1 MCDFFKGDNELDK
14 LQSAYKKYHST
25 NTALLNITDD
35 IYQSMDKSKITILI
49 LLDYSKAFDCANH
62 RLILAKLKAAGF
74 QDEALSWIL
83 SYLLERKQKVVTNL
97 GESRWIDIKNGV
109 PQGSIL
115 GPLLFLVLVSDLYK
129 SISNGQYHMYAD
141 DTQLYYNCSVNQ
153 IVSVISKINSDLENV
168 QLFSDNNCLKLN
180 TGKSNFIIIGSRANL
195 NKLKDKNLPPI
206 VLNNEIIER
215 KYHVKNLGVIF
226 DECFTWTNQV
236 NKVISSAYFKL
247 KQVSRFK
254 NFLSHDSKVNVCE
267 SYVLCHFNYCD
278 SVFFNISEFLK
289 QKIQKAQNTCLRFIY
304 GLRKYDHISSCLKDL
319 DTLNME
325 NRRISHGLT
334 LMKKIKLK
342 LAPSYLVERITLH
355 ENLHNYNTRNRNS
368 IVIGRS
374 NTTLRQK
381 SFFPFFSKLYNEITK
396 QPKFCNISL
405 KTFQIQVKKYLKD
418 KA

>member
-1 MCDFFKGDNELDK
+1 M
-14 LQSAYKKYHST
+14 
-25 NTALLNITDD
+25 ALLNITDD

-141 DTQLYYNCSVNQ
+141 DTQLYYHCSVNQ
-153 IVSVISKINSDLENV
+153 IVSVISKINTDLENV

-180 TGKSNFIIIGSRANL
+180 TGKSNFIIIGSRVNL

-206 VLNNEIIER
+206 VLNNDIIER
-215 KYHVKNLGVIF
+215 KHHVKNLGVIF
-226 DECFTWTNQV
+226 DECFTWTKQV
-236 NKVISSAYFKL
+236 NKVISSAFFKL

-254 NFLSHDSKVNVCE
+254 IFLSHDSKVNVCE

-289 QKIQKAQNTCLRFIY
+289 HKIQKTQNTCLRFIY

-334 LMKKIKLK
+334 LMRKIKLK

-405 KTFQIQVKKYLKD
+405 QTFQIQVKKYLKNI
-418 KA
+418 A